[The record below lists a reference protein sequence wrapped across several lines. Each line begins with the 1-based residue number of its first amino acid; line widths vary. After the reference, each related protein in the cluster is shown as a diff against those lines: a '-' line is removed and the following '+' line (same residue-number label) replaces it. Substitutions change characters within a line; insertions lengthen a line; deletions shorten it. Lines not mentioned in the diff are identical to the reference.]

1 MSAWLFLSGVTV
13 ELSVA
18 RQGHGAV
25 SESSLPVSLSD
36 RDLGE
41 PNEEADC

>member
-25 SESSLPVSLSD
+25 SSLPVSLSD

-41 PNEEADC
+41 PNEEADY